1 MIGLS
6 TWRARLLLP
15 PPLVERARAVLTG

>member
-15 PPLVERARAVLTG
+15 PLVERTKAVLTG